1 MILNAIVKKVCYPNT
16 KIVTPLK
23 MQHGYTERERGF
35 ALVLTLSIM
44 SFVLLLLMTLVSL
57 AQVETRSANTS
68 LRQLEAQQAALL
80 GLNIAIGELQKT
92 AGPDQRVTA
101 NAGIFGTTIKQ
112 PHLLGVWKSYKQA
125 NLDTGV
131 IDYDSKTKN
140 EDDGGD
146 FVQWLSSMSDTQRTE
161 INTSQSDPSNPVEM
175 LGKGSV
181 SSSGGSISTSEH
193 SKASAIG
200 FEGVNSLKNSGKFAW
215 QVFDESQKV
224 NLTLNQDAP
233 ENNAE
238 RMHQLGIAGKPGFQI
253 DTVYAPLQ
261 DLDAEQKTK
270 LASLYGLPAVAF
282 DPVINKAFHYLTA
295 DSKHLLVDVAQ
306 GGYQR
311 DLSLLFENATLPAPY
326 NTRYLYGEHTSPV
339 VAAPNRFDGAEPMPS
354 PDPKWS
360 LLHSH
365 YKLYEQVDGDQN
377 AGFRVDASYSDRSW
391 GSGYFTSQQLL
402 PVISNAQFIFSMA
415 GQKHTSIITL
425 GSVDYEGYLGL
436 WTDVVLTLWNPYSV
450 ELNITDGMEVEFYRF
465 PLEVQFFRKS
475 ATGWDSASSG
485 QFVHLSHMF
494 RQGNSQYGGG
504 SVQDKLPYRA
514 RITNSFVLKPGEYK
528 VFSPITM
535 TYNHRNQNY
544 NKGLELDEGFV
555 AGGKGGGIFERY
567 IAVDKN
573 YRGLCRWPEMPH
585 NSAQIL
591 VNPGDTFGVAVRS
604 AKIDRNA
611 SFVET
616 NNEEIVSY
624 LKVFMGDAG
633 ANTSITSLSGFQNWL
648 SARRTHIGGVEIN
661 MSDADLNAKLPE
673 YDVNNMTSFTL
684 LSNEF
689 PVQSSDPDFWSYKT
703 PFLIASLRLKTEQD
717 SEILAGS
724 PSGSLWLHNGP
735 TNNYFT
741 AGLKDDQSFSEK
753 GYQYELTWEP
763 MTSWNNIPTVEV
775 DSDDRGYGGSG
786 VTSATGVNYLPFLQI
801 PLAPA
806 TSLAQFVHAPLN
818 SSGQAPLTAQIV
830 GNSFNSPL
838 IGISR
843 KSESGAGDSNFTLL
857 DHSYMANNTLFDG
870 YYLSTA
876 SDERNAPLIA
886 LGARSLETVLS
897 EFFEGTES
905 LANPN
910 IIPAVQADPGI
921 TEADYASFAQHL
933 YYRGGFNVNSISEE
947 AWALFLAS
955 GTQES
960 LPVLDLL
967 SAQFL
972 TAPVSID
979 PASGEALALSRFA
992 PLVGAAHDPA
1002 SIRGENGWAGH
1013 RRLTLAQ
1020 VKELA
1025 KYVVEEVKARGPFQ
1039 SVAEF
1044 VNRRL
1049 ENDPATANSGAL
1061 QSAIEKSSIN
1071 TDFGQAAPKNNSE
1084 LLGDEDDYTGNTSDG
1099 SLTQVIQ
1106 SDLLNRLAPS
1116 LCARG
1121 DTFRIRAYGE
1131 SNAGGQ
1137 VVKVWCE
1144 AVVQRD
1150 HAYVDSNE
1158 APTTAVDDL
1167 NTINEAFGRRFK
1179 IVSVRWLTG
1188 DEV

>member
-1 MILNAIVKKVCYPNT
+1 MKAGHPEY
-16 KIVTPLK
+16 
-23 MQHGYTERERGF
+23 QRGF

-57 AQVETRSANTS
+57 VQVESRSSQTQ
-68 LRQLEAQQAALL
+68 LKQLEAQQAALL

-101 NAGIFGTTIKQ
+101 TAGIFGTTIKQ

-125 NLDTGV
+125 NSNTGV
-131 IDYDSKTKN
+131 IDYDSKKKH

-161 INTSQSDPSNPVEM
+161 FNTHRSDPSNPVEM

-181 SSSGGSISTSEH
+181 SSSGGSNSTSVH

-200 FEGVNSLKNSGKFAW
+200 FEGVNSLRNSGKFAW

-261 DLDAEQKTK
+261 DLDPEQKAK
-270 LASLYGLPAVAF
+270 LASLYGLPAVSF

-295 DSKHLLVDVAQ
+295 DSKHLLIDVAQ
-306 GGYQR
+306 GGYQK

-339 VAAPNRFDGAEPMPS
+339 VAAPNRFAGAEPMPS

-365 YKLYEQVDGDQN
+365 YKLYEQVTNSSGTFRLAASSLERGDGT
-377 AGFRVDASYSDRSW
+377 GF
-391 GSGYFTSQQLL
+391 FESQQIL

-415 GQKHTSIITL
+415 GQKSNNGDVTNGAT
-425 GSVDYEGYLGL
+425 YQGYLGL

-465 PLEVQFFRKS
+465 PLEVQFYRKS

-494 RQGNSQYGGG
+494 NQGNSQYGGG

-514 RITNSFVLKPGEYK
+514 RITTSFVLKPGEYK

-535 TYNHRNQNY
+535 TYNHMNRNY

-573 YRGLCRWPEMPH
+573 YQGLCRWPEMSH
-585 NSAQIL
+585 NAAQIL
-591 VNPGDTFGVAVRS
+591 VNPGDTIGVEVRS

-648 SARRTHIGGVEIN
+648 SERRTHIGGVEIN
-661 MSDADLNAKLPE
+661 MSDTDLNAKLP
-673 YDVNNMTSFTL
+673 YNNVSNMTSFTL
-684 LSNEF
+684 MSNEF
-689 PVQSSDPDFWSYKT
+689 PIQDSNNPDFWSYKT

-775 DSDDRGYGGSG
+775 DSGNRGYGGSG
-786 VTSATGVNYLPFLQI
+786 VTSATGVNYLPFLQV

-818 SSGQAPLTAQIV
+818 SSGQAPLTTQIV

-838 IGISR
+838 ISLSK
-843 KSESGAGDSNFTLL
+843 KSEAGTGNSNFTLL

-870 YYLSTA
+870 YFLSTA
-876 SDERNAPLIA
+876 SDERNAPLVA
-886 LGARSLETVLS
+886 TGARSLKTVLS

-910 IIPAVQADPGI
+910 IIPAVQADPEI

-1049 ENDPATANSGAL
+1049 ENNSATANSGAL

-1144 AVVQRD
+1144 AVVQRN
-1150 HAYVDSNE
+1150 HAYVDANE
-1158 APTTAVDDL
+1158 APTTAVKDL

>member
-1 MILNAIVKKVCYPNT
+1 MKAGHPEY
-16 KIVTPLK
+16 
-23 MQHGYTERERGF
+23 QRGF

-57 AQVETRSANTS
+57 VQVESRSSQTQ
-68 LRQLEAQQAALL
+68 LKQLEAQQAALL

-101 NAGIFGTTIKQ
+101 TAGIFGTTIKQ

-125 NLDTGV
+125 NSNTGV
-131 IDYDSKTKN
+131 IDYDSKKKH

-161 INTSQSDPSNPVEM
+161 FNTHRSDPSNPVEM

-181 SSSGGSISTSEH
+181 SSSGGSNSTSVH

-200 FEGVNSLKNSGKFAW
+200 FEGVNSLRNSGKFAW

-253 DTVYAPLQ
+253 DTLYAPLQ
-261 DLDAEQKTK
+261 DLDPEQKAK
-270 LASLYGLPAVAF
+270 LASLYGLPAVSF

-306 GGYQR
+306 GGYQK
-311 DLSLLFENATLPAPY
+311 DLSLLFENTTLPAPY
-326 NTRYLYGEHTSPV
+326 NTGHLYSDSTSAV
-339 VAAPNRFDGAEPMPS
+339 AAAPNRFEGAEPMPS

-365 YKLYEQVDGDQN
+365 YKLYEEVTNSSGT
-377 AGFRVDASYSDRSW
+377 FRLAASNTKREA
-391 GSGYFTSQQLL
+391 GSGFFESQQIL
-402 PVISNAQFIFSMA
+402 PVISNAQFIFSLTTA
-415 GQKHTSIITL
+415 LDSRQDPTI
-425 GSVDYEGYLGL
+425 YAGYLHL
-436 WTDVVLTLWNPYSV
+436 FIDPVITLWNPYNI
-450 ELNITDGMEVEFYRF
+450 ELGFSNMEMEFYRF
-465 PLEVQFFRKS
+465 PLDIKFIVNGLPRASGDGYVNIANMFNS
-475 ATGWDSASSG
+475 GNIGGWTSQDDKPYRVRIQPISASN
-485 QFVHLSHMF
+485 V
-494 RQGNSQYGGG
+494 
-504 SVQDKLPYRA
+504 
-514 RITNSFVLKPGEYK
+514 ILKPGEFK
-528 VFSPITM
+528 VFSDVDPFTRHHQHQHYTIGTKSQEGWDYRTGGVGTRFLM
-535 TYNHRNQNY
+535 ATDDGNWAGRTGGAWIQIEHSDVVN
-544 NKGLELDEGFV
+544 LEV
-555 AGGKGGGIFERY
+555 RARKVNRAGTG
-567 IAVDKN
+567 
-573 YRGLCRWPEMPH
+573 
-585 NSAQIL
+585 
-591 VNPGDTFGVAVRS
+591 
-604 AKIDRNA
+604 
-611 SFVET
+611 FVET
-616 NNEEIVSY
+616 NNSEIASY
-624 LKVFMGDAG
+624 LKIFQGDGGEHSYPLNPNLEQILDENRTQIG
-633 ANTSITSLSGFQNWL
+633 AIELDLAQTALSGNL
-648 SARRTHIGGVEIN
+648 PDLARDQFVTYRPN
-661 MSDADLNAKLPE
+661 NATVHGEANQGK
-673 YDVNNMTSFTL
+673 V
-684 LSNEF
+684 
-689 PVQSSDPDFWSYKT
+689 

-717 SEILAGS
+717 SDSLAGS
-724 PSGSLWLHNGP
+724 PNSSHWLHNGP

-753 GYQYELTWEP
+753 GHQYELTWEP

-775 DSDDRGYGGSG
+775 DSGNRGYGGSG
-786 VTSATGVNYLPFLQI
+786 VTSATGVNYLPFLQV

-818 SSGQAPLTAQIV
+818 SSGQAPLTTQIV

-838 IGISR
+838 ISLSK
-843 KSESGAGDSNFTLL
+843 KSEAGTGNSNFTLL

-870 YYLSTA
+870 YFLSTA
-876 SDERNAPLIA
+876 SDERNAPLISTSD
-886 LGARSLETVLS
+886 ARPLETVLS
-897 EFFEGTES
+897 NFFDGTQS

-910 IIPAVQADPGI
+910 IISAVQSDPEI

-1167 NTINEAFGRRFK
+1167 NTINEAFGRRFR